1 MATNK
6 VKQNNVIGIDYY
18 EDGRGQYGFFF
29 VRNEWTRHA
38 DTNDRGKWKEKQQY
52 S

>member
-6 VKQNNVIGIDYY
+6 VKQSKVIGIDYY
-18 EDGRGQYGFFF
+18 EDGRGQYGFF
-29 VRNEWTRHA
+29 VRNEWTRHT
-38 DTNDRGKWKEKQQY
+38 DTNGRGKWKEKQQY